1 MKERLKKDLM
11 LLIFFLIVIFGLTLV
26 QSKFFYIT
34 QIEVEGKN
42 EILQRDII
50 SKLSEFNNKSI
61 VYINTNLL
69 EEEIS
74 RDARVKTV
82 IIKKR
87 YPNKLIVELNERE
100 PVAYIS
106 KNNELYVV
114 DSDLNIFSNYN
125 EMVNKA
131 LPLVYYDE
139 KSEKD
144 ITNILKVLIK
154 SNLYSLSSEIYK
166 EDNKYVIILNDGVK
180 IYINNLVDTKKLNQ
194 GYIVYNKEKELNNT
208 MDYID
213 LRFEFISVK

>member
-26 QSKFFYIT
+26 QSKFFYVT

-42 EILQRDII
+42 EILQKDII

-74 RDARVKTV
+74 KDARVKTV

>member
-26 QSKFFYIT
+26 QSKFFYVT
-34 QIEVEGKN
+34 QIEVEVKN
-42 EILQRDII
+42 EILQKDII

-74 RDARVKTV
+74 KDARVKTV

>member
-26 QSKFFYIT
+26 QSKFFYVT

-74 RDARVKTV
+74 KDARVKTV

>member
-11 LLIFFLIVIFGLTLV
+11 LLIFFLIVIFGLTLA
-26 QSKFFYIT
+26 QSKFFYVT

-42 EILQRDII
+42 EILQKDII

-74 RDARVKTV
+74 KDARVKTV

-154 SNLYSLSSEIYK
+154 SNLYSISSEIYK

>member
-11 LLIFFLIVIFGLTLV
+11 LLIFFLIVIFGLTLA
-26 QSKFFYIT
+26 QSKFFYVT

-42 EILQRDII
+42 EILQKDII

-74 RDARVKTV
+74 KDARVKTV

-139 KSEKD
+139 KSE
-144 ITNILKVLIK
+144 
-154 SNLYSLSSEIYK
+154 
-166 EDNKYVIILNDGVK
+166 
-180 IYINNLVDTKKLNQ
+180 
-194 GYIVYNKEKELNNT
+194 
-208 MDYID
+208 
-213 LRFEFISVK
+213 

>member
-1 MKERLKKDLM
+1 M
-11 LLIFFLIVIFGLTLV
+11 IVIFGLTLV
-26 QSKFFYIT
+26 QSKFFYVT

-74 RDARVKTV
+74 KDARVKTV

>member
-26 QSKFFYIT
+26 QSKFFYVT

-42 EILQRDII
+42 EILQKDII

-74 RDARVKTV
+74 KDARVKTV

-180 IYINNLVDTKKLNQ
+180 VYINNLVDTKKLNQ

>member
-26 QSKFFYIT
+26 QSKFFYVT

-42 EILQRDII
+42 EILQKDII

-74 RDARVKTV
+74 KDARVKTV

-166 EDNKYVIILNDGVK
+166 ENNKYVIILNDGVK

>member
-11 LLIFFLIVIFGLTLV
+11 LLIFFLIVIFGLTLA
-26 QSKFFYIT
+26 QSKFFYVT

-42 EILQRDII
+42 EILQKDII

-74 RDARVKTV
+74 KDARVKTV

>member
-26 QSKFFYIT
+26 QSKFFYVT

-42 EILQRDII
+42 EILQKDII

-74 RDARVKTV
+74 KDARVKTV

-213 LRFEFISVK
+213 LRF

>member
-26 QSKFFYIT
+26 QSKFFYVT

-42 EILQRDII
+42 EILQKDII

-166 EDNKYVIILNDGVK
+166 EDNKYVIILNDGIK

>member
-26 QSKFFYIT
+26 QSKFFYVT

-42 EILQRDII
+42 EILQKDII

>member
-74 RDARVKTV
+74 KDARVKTV

>member
-26 QSKFFYIT
+26 QSKFFYVT

-42 EILQRDII
+42 EILQKDII

-69 EEEIS
+69 DEEIS

-166 EDNKYVIILNDGVK
+166 EDNKYVIILNDGIK

>member
-26 QSKFFYIT
+26 QSKFFYVT